1 MLKLKSSTKLFLTGS
16 QIRKMS
22 TKHSLAK
29 RYHGTEKNVWVEFS
43 KLAADYNAV
52 NLGQGFPD
60 YKPPT
65 FVTEAMKEA
74 ANSSNHLLHQY
85 ARGFGHQ
92 RLCEALSKIYSPIMG
107 QSINPMKDI
116 LITVGGYGS
125 LYCCIHGFI
134 NPGDEVI
141 IIEPYFDCYEPMVKS
156 AGGVPVFVPL
166 RTMNKATDG
175 KISSAD
181 WKLDEK
187 EFAKKFNDKT
197 KLLIFNT
204 PNNPLGKVFSQSEL
218 EMIADLCIKHDV
230 VVVADEVYE
239 WLIFDNKKHLK
250 IATLP
255 GMWER
260 TLTIGSAGKTFS
272 VTGWKTGWTIGPAKL
287 LQPATVIHQNCI
299 YNVPTITQESV
310 AIAFEHELK
319 FINTPES
326 YFQYLPAAVTKKRD
340 ELAKVLIDLGM
351 EPTIPEGGFFMMV
364 NIAPLGIKVPDDG
377 TDDPDDFKFIRWMIK
392 EKRLA
397 AIPPS
402 AFYSSSNKHLG
413 EKFIRLCIVKEDSTL
428 KAAAEIFKD
437 WKKTL

>member
-1 MLKLKSSTKLFLTGS
+1 MLNLIFKHVGAL
-16 QIRKMS
+16 QIRRMS
-22 TKHSLAK
+22 TKHGLAK
-29 RYHGTEKNVWVEFS
+29 RFHGSEKNVWVEFS
-43 KLAADYNAV
+43 KLASDYKAV

-60 YKPPT
+60 YKPPSY
-65 FVTEAMKEA
+65 VTEAMKEA
-74 ANSSNHLLHQY
+74 ANPSNHLLHQY
-85 ARGFGHQ
+85 ARSFGDP
-92 RLCEALSKIYSPIMG
+92 RLCNALSQIYSPIMG
-107 QSINPMKDI
+107 RKINPMDEI

-125 LYCCIHGFI
+125 LYCCIHGLV

-156 AGGVPVFVPL
+156 AGGIPIFIPL
-166 RTMNKATDG
+166 RTPLETTDG
-175 KISSAD
+175 KLSSAD

-187 EFAKKFNDKT
+187 EFAAKFNEKT

-204 PNNPLGKVFSQSEL
+204 PNNPLGKVYSQSEM

-230 VVVADEVYE
+230 VVISDEVYE
-239 WLIFDNKKHLK
+239 WLIYDKKKHLK

-272 VTGWKTGWTIGPAKL
+272 VTGWKTGWTIGPQNL
-287 LQPATVIHQNCI
+287 LMPATIVHQNCI
-299 YNVPTITQESV
+299 YNVPTVTQVSV

-319 FINTPES
+319 VSNTPES
-326 YFQYLPAAVTKKRD
+326 YFQSLPPVVMKKRD

-351 EPTIPEGGFFMMV
+351 EPTIPEGGFFMMA
-364 NIAPLGIKVPDDG
+364 NTEPLAIEVPDDG
-377 TDDPDDFKFIRWMIK
+377 TDDPKDFKFVRWMIK
-392 EKRLA
+392 EKKLA

-402 AFYSSSNKHLG
+402 AFYSTKNKHLG
-413 EKFIRLCIVKEDSTL
+413 EKFIRFCIVKEDSTL
-428 KAAAEIFKD
+428 KAAEEILRE